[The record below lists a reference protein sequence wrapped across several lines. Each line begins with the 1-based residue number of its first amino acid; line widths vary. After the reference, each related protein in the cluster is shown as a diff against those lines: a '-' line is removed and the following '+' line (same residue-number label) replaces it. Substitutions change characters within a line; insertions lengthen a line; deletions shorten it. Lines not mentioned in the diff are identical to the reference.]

1 MEDRTNKPQSM
12 PTNISG
18 EKNTNVKNPS
28 LPSSEF
34 SKGGFNRYAELEKKI
49 NVEWIDRKLLDLA
62 FVHKSY
68 VNEHKDKKTMH
79 NERLEF
85 LGDAVLEL
93 VVTEYL
99 YKNYPGEEEG
109 VLTNWRSALVKGKHL
124 AEISLELGLGVY
136 LYLSRGEERSGGRKK
151 NYILANTL
159 EALIGAIYLDK
170 GYGKAHEFINGFI
183 LNRLGAILEKGLH
196 IDAKSRFQEISQER
210 LGVTPEYRL
219 IKEEGPDHNK
229 SFTMGAYI
237 KEEYVAEG
245 SGSSKQKA
253 EQEAATEALKQK
265 GWEKELG
272 LES

>member
-1 MEDRTNKPQSM
+1 M
-12 PTNISG
+12 PKQPPI
-18 EKNTNVKNPS
+18 
-28 LPSSEF
+28 
-34 SKGGFNRYAELEKKI
+34 NRYEELEKKMNI
-49 NVEWIDRKLLDLA
+49 HFNDLNLVDTA

-68 VNEHKDKKTMH
+68 MNEHRDLKSEH

-99 YKNYPGEEEG
+99 YKKYPEEEEG

-124 AEISLELGLGVY
+124 AEIAVELELGLY

-159 EALIGAIYLDK
+159 EAVIGAMYLDQDYK
-170 GYGKAHEFINGFI
+170 TAHSFIDTFI
-183 LNRLGAILEKGLH
+183 LKRLEEILKKGLH
-196 IDAKSRFQEISQER
+196 IDSKSRFQEIAQEV

-219 IKEEGPDHNK
+219 VKEEGPDHNK
-229 SFTMGAYI
+229 SFVMGAYI
-237 KEEYVAEG
+237 GEDFVAEG

-253 EQEAATEALKQK
+253 EQEAATAALKK
-265 GWEKELG
+265 KKWENYELAAKD
-272 LES
+272 ED